1 MAETIVIHAQGK
13 FSDGI
18 TPGSERALRSLERL
32 ERRMRKV
39 VKQSR
44 QLSGMNV
51 YMKMNAVDLA
61 SKKIREVMALGSK
74 LNNMVFQPRVGMVN
88 PKKELIISNGA
99 MTSTIGDVKAKSK
112 NRNTTLEKIEQKGG
126 DLGKQFIE
134 KSKETMITG
143 FLNDRFKKYKD
154 DFVKIGG
161 SLKNSAKEKL
171 GTGYNKFQETKIGKS
186 AIGRVEEFKN
196 SKAGKFT
203 AEGIEKIKNIPA
215 SISASKN
222 ELLNSK
228 VIQAVS
234 EKVNKIFSNSAGQ
247 KVKSLLSRG
256 GKTLSKEAPGIF
268 DYAFAAH
275 NIIKAKDKGKAVFKE
290 GGGLLLGTVGGAV
303 GSAVGG
309 AATGALFG
317 SAAGPVGTVVGAG
330 LGFAGGVWGSIK
342 GEELGEKL
350 YDVTS
355 KAGAKLKKGFKKLTS
370 VKLPKIKFKQAKKK
384 NFNGTKWNDS
394 MKYNG
399 MTGNAHLYQKYLREG
414 KKKEL
419 KNKKT
424 TLKDAKAKKTK
435 TDPTGKRT
443 TKKVAKQVK
452 DVGSNSKKAGNKIQS
467 LGKTSGGSGKQVA
480 GLGSNSL
487 SAGTSVS
494 GMGNSASGAAGS
506 LGMLTGAIAMAAA
519 NLSSLSFLSFG
530 GLMFG
535 GIQRNANGS
544 FVGGK
549 TLSWVGEDGP
559 EVIIPLGGKR
569 RKRGLDLWHQAGAML
584 GVSQHV
590 EGGFVGGGF
599 TGGKA
604 SNGKKN
610 APISVSVGNI
620 TIELKGNGDGT
631 GKNIDLLKLLQEQK
645 NQVSDEICTILA
657 DALESAYRN
666 IPVAQ

>member
-234 EKVNKIFSNSAGQ
+234 EKANKIFSNSAGQ
-247 KVKSLLSRG
+247 KVKSILSKG
-256 GKTLSKEAPGIF
+256 GKALSEKAPGVF
-268 DYAFAAH
+268 DYAFSAF
-275 NIIKAKDKGKAVFKE
+275 NILKSKNKEKAVFKE
-290 GGGLLLGTVGGAV
+290 GGGLLGGMA
-303 GSAVGG
+303 
-309 AATGALFG
+309 G
-317 SAAGPVGTVVGAG
+317 SAAGGLIGAKIGGTAGTIGGPLGTLIGAG
-330 LGFAGGVWGSIK
+330 VGFVGGVAGSMI
-342 GEELGEKL
+342 GEDIGERL
-350 YDVTS
+350 YGVTS

-370 VKLPKIKFKQAKKK
+370 IKLPKIKFKQAKKK
-384 NFNGTKWNDS
+384 ELNGTKWNDS

-399 MTGNAHLYQKYLREG
+399 MTGNAHLYQKYLRET

-419 KNKKT
+419 KNKKPQ
-424 TLKDAKAKKTK
+424 
-435 TDPTGKRT
+435 TDSAEKRT
-443 TKKVAKQVK
+443 TKKAVKQVK
-452 DVGSNSKKAGNKIQS
+452 DAGSNSQKAGNKIQN

-480 GLGSNSL
+480 GLGSHSS
-487 SAGTSVS
+487 SAGMSVAEMGS
-494 GMGNSASGAAGS
+494 SAGGAAGAFGMLSGAA
-506 LGMLTGAIAMAAA
+506 AMAAA
-519 NLSSLSFLSFG
+519 SLSSLSFLSFG
-530 GLMFG
+530 AMMLG
-535 GIQRNANGS
+535 GKIQKNANGS

>member
-1 MAETIVIHAQGK
+1 MAETLVIHVQGR

-18 TPGSERALRSLERL
+18 TPGSERASQSLERL

-39 VKQSR
+39 VRQSR

-51 YMKMNAVDLA
+51 HMKIDAIDLA
-61 SKKIREVMALGSK
+61 SKKIRKVIALGSQ
-74 LNNMVFQPRVGMVN
+74 LNNMVFQPRIVMAN
-88 PKKELIISNGA
+88 PKKEFVNPNSVATNTMGEPKV
-99 MTSTIGDVKAKSK
+99 SGGKVSVKKGMRKKDKSFA
-112 NRNTTLEKIEQKGG
+112 QK
-126 DLGKQFIE
+126 FIE
-134 KSKETMITG
+134 KSKETMITD
-143 FLNDRFKKYKD
+143 FLNDRAEKYKD
-154 DFVKIGG
+154 DFVKIGEE
-161 SLKNSAKEKL
+161 LKNSAKGKL
-171 GTGYNKFQETKIGKS
+171 NTEYNKFQKTKMGK
-186 AIGRVEEFKN
+186 AAVEKIEKFKN
-196 SKAGKFT
+196 SKTGKF
-203 AEGIEKIKNIPA
+203 AADGIEKIKNVPNKMVT
-215 SISASKN
+215 SKN
-222 ELLNSK
+222 KLLNSR
-228 VIQAVS
+228 VIQGVS
-234 EKVNKIFSNSAGQ
+234 EKVDMLFSKPAGQ

-256 GKTLSKEAPGIF
+256 GKALSKEAPGIF

-290 GGGLLLGTVGGAV
+290 GGGLLLGTAGAAISSATVGALT
-303 GSAVGG
+303 GSAV
-309 AATGALFG
+309 
-317 SAAGPVGTVVGAG
+317 GPVGTVLGAG
-330 LGFAGGVWGSIK
+330 AGFLGGVAGSIGGEWLGKKAYGGWKKLKSSFEK
-342 GEELGEKL
+342 GREKL
-350 YDVTS
+350 QKKQIKAQKETMKQYD
-355 KAGAKLKKGFKKLTS
+355 
-370 VKLPKIKFKQAKKK
+370 
-384 NFNGTKWNDS
+384 
-394 MKYNG
+394 YNG
-399 MTGNAHLYQKYLREG
+399 NVWTK
-414 KKKEL
+414 
-419 KNKKT
+419 KNKKNKMT
-424 TLKDAKAKKTK
+424 GSPYLDQKYYQNEKRKRKKAKKTK
-435 TDPTGKRT
+435 TDPTEKRT

-452 DVGSNSKKAGNKIQS
+452 DVGSNSKKTGNKIQS

-519 NLSSLSFLSFG
+519 SLSSLSFLSFG
-530 GLMFG
+530 GLMFGG

-584 GVSQHV
+584 GVSQHA